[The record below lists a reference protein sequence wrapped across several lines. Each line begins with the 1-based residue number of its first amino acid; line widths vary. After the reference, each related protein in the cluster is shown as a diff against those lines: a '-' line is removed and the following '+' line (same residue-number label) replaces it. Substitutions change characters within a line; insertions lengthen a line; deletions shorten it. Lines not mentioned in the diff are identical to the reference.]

1 MQAQQARAA
10 QQQTQQVQPQGP
22 IQNQAQNLNINGNLP
37 NGSHLSAYVNRDTA
51 PSSAHV
57 SPPHA
62 AALSNAVAS
71 PRPPSAQAHT
81 LLQATQPPGNGIP
94 RQGANAYYGLPAIQN
109 IRDFTQ
115 EQIHAALRIHQV
127 GPFQDL
133 CRNTSEGCYL
143 LKQQQAQQQQGS
155 AQLPSNNFAQ
165 QP

>member
-1 MQAQQARAA
+1 MPVGNPRLSPQQMMQAQQARAA
-10 QQQTQQVQPQGP
+10 QQQTQQVQAQGP

-51 PSSAHV
+51 SSPAHV

-71 PRPPSAQAHT
+71 PRPPSAQAHA
-81 LLQATQPPGNGIP
+81 LLQGTQPPGT

-127 GPFQDL
+127 GL
-133 CRNTSEGCYL
+133 S
-143 LKQQQAQQQQGS
+143 KS
-155 AQLPSNNFAQ
+155 SFAIHLRAVIL
-165 QP
+165 